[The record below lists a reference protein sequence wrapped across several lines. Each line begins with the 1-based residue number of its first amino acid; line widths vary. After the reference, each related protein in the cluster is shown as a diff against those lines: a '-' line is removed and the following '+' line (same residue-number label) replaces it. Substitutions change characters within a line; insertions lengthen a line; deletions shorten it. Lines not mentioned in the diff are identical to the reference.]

1 MALKF
6 VKGNPTT
13 EGLYAFSYNGK
24 NTDFYAEINSNDLL
38 VIKVLF
44 YCYLGP
50 IPVIEPVDNL
60 KRLFIDKIAY
70 KLIDI
75 KPIVVKSK
83 DTGKIV
89 DTIVPFSIT
98 KKNSE
103 VFINNTYGALSYD
116 FWEKVE

>member
-6 VKGNPTT
+6 VKGSPTT
-13 EGLYAFSYNGK
+13 KGLYAFSSKGK
-24 NTDFYAEINSNDLL
+24 EVDFYSEINSETKNTPRD
-38 VIKVLF
+38 IF

-50 IPVIEPVDNL
+50 IPVIEPDDNL
-60 KRLFIDKIAY
+60 KRVFIKEILE
-70 KLIDI
+70 KLIDRM
-75 KPIVVKSK
+75 PIIVKSK

-98 KKNSE
+98 KENGE
-103 VFINNTYGALSYD
+103 MFINNKYGALLYD